1 MSIIATKFDFQRQE
15 FTLRLSRE
23 LDSLVSEFAQAV
35 DSTKTDIILFVLC
48 DTLDPTGVQCPD
60 SRCFPPRLR
69 DNLRHPVDRLTQA
82 QRANQKKFMD
92 FFSKPISYDDIDDKP
107 LSDYGGDD
115 ISDEES
121 EGQYDM
127 E

>member
-1 MSIIATKFDFQRQE
+1 MATKFDFQRQE

-82 QRANQKKFMD
+82 QRANQRKFMD
-92 FFSKPISYDDIDDKP
+92 FFSKSVSTDTDLEEDVP

-121 EGQYDM
+121 EDQYDM